1 MLQLI
6 RTDSENSD
14 FQKLVILLD
23 KELAIVDGDDHAFY
37 SQFNKIDN
45 LKQVILAYEGET
57 VMGCGA
63 IKEFSENTMEIK
75 RMYVLKD
82 QRGKGIASK
91 IVTELENW
99 TKELGFKKCILETGK
114 KQVDA
119 VNLYI
124 KNKYQQIPNY
134 AQYAEVEA
142 SICFEKILV

>member
-14 FQKLVILLD
+14 FQKLVLLLD

-37 SQFNKIDN
+37 SQFNKIDK

-57 VMGCGA
+57 VLGCGA
-63 IKEFSENTMEIK
+63 IKEFEENTMEIK